1 MEDVPVNHYL
11 FPVMLLVQ
19 LEMVTSILA
28 VEIMVIALSLMVPL
42 LNKLFITEGMVT
54 SIVVMEVVV
63 AQEKTLKV

>member
-11 FPVMLLVQ
+11 LPVMLLVQ

>member
-1 MEDVPVNHYL
+1 
-11 FPVMLLVQ
+11 
-19 LEMVTSILA
+19 MVTSILA